1 MKNLCQ
7 IHFTLLPV
15 SVRTTN
21 HPPANGQVER
31 LSVTITKRSCRAVTA
46 RESTGNFPK
55 PSPFTGEMTFHDCQL
70 SPTRYLW
77 EEKLKLF
84 KFGASSIAI
93 L

>member
-55 PSPFTGEMTFHDCQL
+55 PSPLHRRNDFSRL
-70 SPTRYLW
+70 SIVADPLPLGR
-77 EEKLKLF
+77 EIK
-84 KFGASSIAI
+84 AV
-93 L
+93 